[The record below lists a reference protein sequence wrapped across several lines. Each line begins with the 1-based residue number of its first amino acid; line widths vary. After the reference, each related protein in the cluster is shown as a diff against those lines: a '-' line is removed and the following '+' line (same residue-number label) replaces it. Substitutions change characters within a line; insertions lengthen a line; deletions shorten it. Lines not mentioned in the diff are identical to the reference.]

1 MQKLS
6 EILVHRE
13 NIKVLKYIQWMVN
26 LTNLDTFKQISFQQF
41 YYILK
46 RIFMHLYIIRMR
58 LKLKR
63 SKNL

>member
-13 NIKVLKYIQWMVN
+13 NIKVLKYTQWMVN

>member
-46 RIFMHLYIIRMR
+46 RIFTHLYIIRMK